1 VPDVTEMTNNPQ
13 QLQSQLVVEQD
24 AAASWDSLREV
35 SFFLV
40 SMGGELQYVTNP
52 HSDNQLSPNLANTKA
67 FTNNTLSHQWQYQQF
82 FATFI
87 LTKSQLHRSIF
98 HSEFSRYAKFHKKP

>member
-1 VPDVTEMTNNPQ
+1 MPDVTEMTNNPQ

-52 HSDNQLSPNLANTKA
+52 HNENLLSPNLANTMA
-67 FTNNTLSHQWQYQQF
+67 FTNNTLAHQWQYQQF
-82 FATFI
+82 F
-87 LTKSQLHRSIF
+87 RSLYIN
-98 HSEFSRYAKFHKKP
+98 